1 MDYKK
6 TDIGTIPHHWK
17 IKKLGELGL
26 IKGRI
31 GWRGYTVDDLTESGP
46 YVLGAGDITS
56 ENKIE
61 LSKAKHINLQK
72 YIESPEIILEKGD
85 SLIVKVGSTIGKVGF
100 FNFDNI
106 EATINPNSVIFRA
119 RDVDPYYIYY
129 YLCTRFA
136 KNFLISNSPA
146 SAQAAINQSTI
157 KLMPV
162 AIPTIDEQKSIG
174 KILSSLDDKIELNNK
189 INKTLKE
196 LAQTL
201 YKHWFVDFEFPNEEG
216 KPYKSSGGEM
226 VESELGM
233 IPKGW
238 VVSPINDN
246 EYCTSAK
253 PGIDSFSR
261 EKIYIATADVKDTKI
276 TNLNTKITLT
286 DRPSRA
292 NMQPK
297 QNSIWFAKMKDSRKL
312 IRFGVSSYF
321 ENKLVISTGFAGV
334 VCSFG
339 LDYFWTFL
347 QSTEFDNA
355 KNNLSNG
362 TTMEAINNSGISL
375 IKLVIPDKK
384 TLSTFSATAT
394 PLYEMIELN
403 NLQNN
408 KLAEATDL
416 LLPKLMSGEIE
427 V

>member
-1 MDYKK
+1 
-6 TDIGTIPHHWK
+6 
-17 IKKLGELGL
+17 
-26 IKGRI
+26 
-31 GWRGYTVDDLTESGP
+31 
-46 YVLGAGDITS
+46 
-56 ENKIE
+56 
-61 LSKAKHINLQK
+61 
-72 YIESPEIILEKGD
+72 
-85 SLIVKVGSTIGKVGF
+85 
-100 FNFDNI
+100 
-106 EATINPNSVIFRA
+106 
-119 RDVDPYYIYY
+119 
-129 YLCTRFA
+129 
-136 KNFLISNSPA
+136 
-146 SAQAAINQSTI
+146 
-157 KLMPV
+157 
-162 AIPTIDEQKSIG
+162 
-174 KILSSLDDKIELNNK
+174 
-189 INKTLKE
+189 
-196 LAQTL
+196 
-201 YKHWFVDFEFPNEEG
+201 
-216 KPYKSSGGEM
+216 M

-312 IRFGVSSYF
+312 IRFGASSHF
-321 ENKLVISTGFAGV
+321 ENEFVLSTGFAGI

-375 IKLVIPDKK
+375 IKIVIPDKK

-394 PLYEMIELN
+394 PIYEMIELN
-403 NLQNN
+403 NLVNI
-408 KLAEATDL
+408 KLAEARDL

>member
-1 MDYKK
+1 MSYDNWKMMTLQDVCTKIGDGLHGTPNYSEDGDYYFINGNNLDENIIINAK
-6 TDIGTIPHHWK
+6 TRKVDQDEFEKYRKDLSLSTILLSINGT
-17 IKKLGELGL
+17 LGNLAYYQNE
-26 IKGRI
+26 K
-31 GWRGYTVDDLTESGP
+31 V
-46 YVLGAGDITS
+46 VLGKS
-56 ENKIE
+56 VCY
-61 LSKAKHINLQK
+61 INTR
-72 YIESPEIILEKGD
+72 S
-85 SLIVKVGSTIGKVGF
+85 
-100 FNFDNI
+100 
-106 EATINPNSVIFRA
+106 
-119 RDVDPYYIYY
+119 DVYKRFIYY
-129 YLCTRFA
+129 SLKTPEFLMYLDSHSTGTTI
-136 KNFLISNSPA
+136 KNFGLKAVREYKFRLPSFENQI
-146 SAQAAINQSTI
+146 AIANT
-157 KLMPV
+157 LY
-162 AIPTIDEQKSIG
+162 
-174 KILSSLDDKIELNNK
+174 SLDNKIELNNK
-189 INKTLKE
+189 INMTLEE

-238 VVSPINDN
+238 VISQINDN
-246 EYCTSAK
+246 EYCISAK
-253 PGIDSFSR
+253 PGIDSFSG

-276 TNLNTKITLT
+276 TNLNTKITLA

-292 NMQPK
+292 NMQPR

-312 IRFGVSSYF
+312 IRFGESSHF
-321 ENKLVISTGFAGV
+321 ENEFVLSTGFAGI

-375 IKLVIPDKK
+375 IKVVIPDKK

-394 PLYEMIELN
+394 SLYEMIELN

-408 KLAEATDL
+408 KLAETKDL

>member
-1 MDYKK
+1 V
-6 TDIGTIPHHWK
+6 
-17 IKKLGELGL
+17 LF
-26 IKGRI
+26 RS
-31 GWRGYTVDDLTESGP
+31 DLTESGP

-146 SAQAAINQSTI
+146 SAQPAINQSNI

-189 INKTLKE
+189 INKTLEE

-201 YKHWFVDFEFPNEEG
+201 YKQWFVDFEFPNEEG

-238 VVSPINDN
+238 EVLPIKDKVEVVLGGTPSREIKDYWGGEVNWINSGKINDFRIIS
-246 EYCTSAK
+246 ETEKITQIGLEKSAAKLMPIKTTVLAITGATLGQTSLLEIETSANQSVIGLIENDTF
-253 PGIDSFSR
+253 PYTYIFPLIQNEIDMIIQSQTGGAQQHINKNDVESYRILTPIFEILSSF
-261 EKIYIATADVKDTKI
+261 D
-276 TNLNTKITLT
+276 
-286 DRPSRA
+286 
-292 NMQPK
+292 
-297 QNSIWFAKMKDSRKL
+297 KL
-312 IRFGVSSYF
+312 IGPSYELISNNLF
-321 ENKLVISTGFAGV
+321 ENKH
-334 VCSFG
+334 
-339 LDYFWTFL
+339 
-347 QSTEFDNA
+347 
-355 KNNLSNG
+355 LSD
-362 TTMEAINNSGISL
+362 L
-375 IKLVIPDKK
+375 R
-384 TLSTFSATAT
+384 
-394 PLYEMIELN
+394 
-403 NLQNN
+403 
-408 KLAEATDL
+408 DL

>member
-1 MDYKK
+1 MSYDNWKMMTLQDVCTKIGDGLHGTPNYSEDGDYYFINGNNLDENIIINAK
-6 TDIGTIPHHWK
+6 TRKVDQDEFEKYRKDLSLSTILLSINGT
-17 IKKLGELGL
+17 LGNLAYYQNE
-26 IKGRI
+26 K
-31 GWRGYTVDDLTESGP
+31 V
-46 YVLGAGDITS
+46 VLGKSVCYINTRSDVYKRFIYYSLKTPEFLMYLDSHSTGTTIKNFGLKAVREYKFRLPS
-56 ENKIE
+56 FENQIAIANT
-61 LSKAKHINLQK
+61 LYS
-72 YIESPEIILEKGD
+72 
-85 SLIVKVGSTIGKVGF
+85 
-100 FNFDNI
+100 FDN
-106 EATINPNSVIFRA
+106 
-119 RDVDPYYIYY
+119 
-129 YLCTRFA
+129 
-136 KNFLISNSPA
+136 
-146 SAQAAINQSTI
+146 
-157 KLMPV
+157 
-162 AIPTIDEQKSIG
+162 
-174 KILSSLDDKIELNNK
+174 KIELNNK
-189 INKTLKE
+189 INKNLEE

-238 VVSPINDN
+238 VISQINDN
-246 EYCTSAK
+246 EYSISAK
-253 PGIDSFSR
+253 PGIDSFSG

-276 TNLNTKITLT
+276 TNLNTKITLA

-292 NMQPK
+292 NMQPR

-312 IRFGVSSYF
+312 IRFGESSHF
-321 ENKLVISTGFAGV
+321 ENEFVLSTGFAGI

-375 IKLVIPDKK
+375 IKVVIPDKK

-403 NLQNN
+403 NSHNN
-408 KLAEATDL
+408 KLAGTRDL
-416 LLPKLMSGEIE
+416 ILPKLMSGEIE